1 MLQWYKGHFTHEAEG
16 LWPMHLKHS
25 CWWKRRSLSKLDSH
39 CAWGTNKVSGCKMD
53 AKSTWFCTWYL
64 MDRVFMVTWI
74 IFKTHILEVSLTE
87 NQKTIAFWKSTT
99 IGLLYFIMWEDPVWI
114 GTHSNRIWLR
124 ASSHMTSHYTW
135 GPMTK
140 MQDFRSAL
148 GLPLN
153 TSFGLSQ
160 FHGHGSWD
168 ICEMA
173 LRATLHMR
181 LRAHD

>member
-1 MLQWYKGHFTHEAEG
+1 MEKAEPVQAWFTLCLRDQQSEWMQDGCEVYMVLYMVSNGSCFHGH
-16 LWPMHLKHS
+16 
-25 CWWKRRSLSKLDSH
+25 
-39 CAWGTNKVSGCKMD
+39 
-53 AKSTWFCTWYL
+53 
-64 MDRVFMVTWI
+64 WI

-135 GPMTK
+135 GSMTK